1 MTTSRLV
8 SISIA
13 TFLVVSI
20 LLLFVFVAGPAAT
33 AHVTA
38 TMEAIQIGP

>member
-8 SISIA
+8 NISIA

-20 LLLFVFVAGPAAT
+20 LLMFVLVVGPAAT

-38 TMEAIQIGP
+38 TLEAIQIGP